1 MALRVNTNVVALAAQ
16 RNLGISS
23 KGLEGSLKRLSSG
36 LRINSAADDA
46 AGLSIANK
54 LRAQLSGLRVAS
66 LNAAQGATLGQVA
79 EGAATEISNILVRL
93 RELAVSAASDQ
104 NDSAART
111 ALDAER
117 SALES
122 EIDRISDDTTFNAVG
137 LVDGSF
143 GVSLSS
149 QGASITAAVGIQ
161 SIEINGAA
169 ASTTFTVSAAT
180 ATSVT
185 IDDATTSQTVSFNA
199 GDIDAEGE
207 TKKLN
212 FTDLGLSITI
222 NAAYDSS
229 ALGGAVAANTIVTG
243 ASSAQDFQ
251 VGAFANQNIS
261 LSLGDLTTTGLSV
274 TGDVTSKANANTY
287 ITTIDSAIDSA
298 NTVLGNIGAFKNRMD
313 FAAAN
318 LASSVENVA
327 SAESTIRDADIAEET
342 TEFTR
347 NQILV
352 QAGVAILAQAN
363 ISSQSVLSLLR

>member
-1 MALRVNTNVVALAAQ
+1 MALRVNTNVVALAAH

-36 LRINSAADDA
+36 LRINSASDDA

-66 LNAAQGATLGQVA
+66 LNAAQGASMSQVA
-79 EGAATEISNILVRL
+79 EGAATEISDILVRL

-122 EIDRISDDTTFNAVG
+122 EIDRIADDTTFNAVG
-137 LVDGSF
+137 LVGGSF
-143 GVSLSS
+143 GISLSS
-149 QGASITAAVGIQ
+149 QGASLTASVGIQ
-161 SIEINGAA
+161 KIEVTGAA

-180 ATSVT
+180 ATSLTVQY
-185 IDDATTSQTVSFNA
+185 ATTTQTVNFNA
-199 GDIDAEGE
+199 GDIDQEGE
-207 TKKLN
+207 SKLLN

-222 NAAYDSS
+222 NAAFATSVAGS
-229 ALGGAVAANTIVTG
+229 VAANTIVTG
-243 ASSAQDFQ
+243 AASAQDFH
-251 VGAFANQNIS
+251 VGAFANQNVA
-261 LSLGDLTTTGLSV
+261 LTLGDLTTTGLSIS
-274 TGDVTSKANANTY
+274 GDVTSKSNANSY
-287 ITTIDSAIDSA
+287 ITTIDSAVSTV

-318 LASSVENVA
+318 LARSVENVA
-327 SAESTIRDADIAEET
+327 AAESTIRDADIAEET

-352 QAGVAILAQAN
+352 QAGVSILAQAN
-363 ISSQSVLSLLR
+363 ISPQSALALLQ